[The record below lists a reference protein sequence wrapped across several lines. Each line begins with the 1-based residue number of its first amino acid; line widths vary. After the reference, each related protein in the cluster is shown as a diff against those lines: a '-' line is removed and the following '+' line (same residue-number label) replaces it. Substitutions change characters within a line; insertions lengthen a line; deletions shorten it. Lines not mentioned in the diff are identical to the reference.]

1 MFPSCLPPMQN
12 TALSTRGGRSGG
24 RRGGLSEE
32 VWEARGEVMTRAT
45 LLGRTLTGLTFE
57 LGRSSV
63 VPLSSI
69 VLLLASAATA
79 AAGCVR
85 LWRYCGAS
93 TGITVATLLLV
104 EFGVPHR

>member
-1 MFPSCLPPMQN
+1 VE
-12 TALSTRGGRSGG
+12 AGGAEGERGGVGSA
-24 RRGGLSEE
+24 RRGYDAG
-32 VWEARGEVMTRAT
+32 AT